1 MVFHRPAG
9 LSVRRAAGL
18 LLLTLALPAVAADL
32 GTHLETLAPGD
43 AFPGADRVVM
53 PAHGDLPVADAFADG
68 RKVGHLFV
76 TSDLVDA
83 TGYSGKPISIL
94 VGIDL
99 DGVIR
104 SARLMEHHEPIV
116 LIGIPERR
124 VAEVID
130 GYVGL
135 DVVALEG
142 ATTAGRDVDIVSGA
156 TVTIMVIDDSI
167 VRAGLKVAR
176 AVGLGGPASGA
187 EPRAPPRRV
196 DMSRDEVRD
205 WWDLVADGSVR
216 RLKLTV
222 GDVNRAFLE
231 GGDPVAIERPEP
243 GEPDDL
249 FMEMYA
255 AVVSVPGIGRSL
267 LGDAEYRNLVNT
279 LAPGE
284 QAIVLAG
291 AGRYSF
297 KGSRLRSWRHLR
309 PIPRRAGRAIRP
321 IPGSPAQAPAARGGA
336 RRARLRRGGPVPHRR
351 RERLP
356 GGRAVARGAAG
367 EPRHRGAHQGVPG
380 RWSSTTPCPRRGC
393 WRPSPRR
400 RPRRPPAGRRG
411 TETERRCGRGCG
423 ARRSARSRVLGAALA
438 ALTVAFFFQ
447 MSLVRRPALAR
458 KVRIGFL
465 LFTLIVLGWYF
476 NAQLSVVNI
485 LTVFNALVSGFD
497 WGYFLMEP
505 LVFIL
510 WGSVAAAL
518 VFWGRGAY
526 CGWLCPF
533 GALQELTNR
542 LARRLGVPQIR
553 VPWAVHERLVA
564 LKYLIFL
571 ALFGVSLHSLALA
584 ERLAEVEP
592 FKTAVIMKFDRAWP
606 FVAFAAALLGI
617 GLFIERAY
625 CRYLC
630 GLGAALAIPAR
641 IRTFEWLKRYRQC
654 GNPCQRC
661 ANECMV
667 QAIHPEGHINP
678 NRMPVLP
685 ALPGGLRRRPPLPRD
700 DCETREARAPRARR
714 HPGEQRA
721 DSEDSRRSEEREG
734 AEAHRRANR
743 LMNPVGSAR
752 LAGGCGRRLPPRGV
766 AGAHEPG
773 RAGTVRGCRNASG
786 RFTQS

>member
-1 MVFHRPAG
+1 M
-9 LSVRRAAGL
+9 

-99 DGVIR
+99 DGIIR

-167 VRAGLKVAR
+167 VRAGLKAAR

-231 GGDPVAIERPEP
+231 GGDPAAIERPEP

-297 KGSRLRSWRHLR
+297 KGSGYVRGGIFDRFHVVQGERSVRFRDHQHKRLRRVAAPGAPDFAEVDLFRTGAESGFQAAEPWRVELLVS
-309 PIPRRAGRAIRP
+309 RATGARTKAFRTVVLDYTLP
-321 IPGSPAQAPAARGGA
+321 EAWLLAPEPPPAPAAPAGGQA
-336 RRARLRRGGPVPHRR
+336 ADGDGAPLWKRMWRRKIG
-351 RERLP
+351 
-356 GGRAVARGAAG
+356 AVA
-367 EPRHRGAHQGVPG
+367 
-380 RWSSTTPCPRRGC
+380 
-393 WRPSPRR
+393 
-400 RPRRPPAGRRG
+400 
-411 TETERRCGRGCG
+411 
-423 ARRSARSRVLGAALA
+423 VLGAALA
-438 ALTVAFFFQ
+438 ALTVVFFFQ
-447 MSLVRRPALAR
+447 MSLVRRPALAS

-584 ERLAEVEP
+584 ERLAEIEP
-592 FKTAVIMKFDRAWP
+592 FKTAIIMKFDRAWP
-606 FVAFAAALLGI
+606 FVAFAAALLGV

-678 NRMPVLP
+678 NECLYCLHCQEVYVDDHRCPVMI
-685 ALPGGLRRRPPLPRD
+685 AK
-700 DCETREARAPRARR
+700 REKRERRARGVT
-714 HPGEQRA
+714 PQSSEQIRKIL
-721 DSEDSRRSEEREG
+721 DEVRSGREQK
-734 AEAHRRANR
+734 R
-743 LMNPVGSAR
+743 
-752 LAGGCGRRLPPRGV
+752 AGGRTG
-766 AGAHEPG
+766 
-773 RAGTVRGCRNASG
+773 S
-786 RFTQS
+786 

>member
-1 MVFHRPAG
+1 MTSHRTAG
-9 LSVRRAAGL
+9 ASALRAVGLVL
-18 LLLTLALPAVAADL
+18 LLAFTLPAVAADL
-32 GTHLETLAPGD
+32 GRHLESLPPGD
-43 AFPGADRVVM
+43 AYPGADRVAM
-53 PAHGDLPVADAFADG
+53 PAAGGLPVADALADG
-68 RKVGHLFV
+68 RTIGHLFL

-94 VGIDL
+94 VGIDP

-104 SARLMEHHEPIV
+104 SARLVEHHEPIV

-135 DVVALEG
+135 DVVALAG
-142 ATTAGRDVDIVSGA
+142 ATTADRDVDIVSGA

-176 AVGLGGPASGA
+176 ALGLGGMATG
-187 EPRAPPRRV
+187 ELEAPPRQV
-196 DMSRDEVRD
+196 DTSRDEVRD

-216 RLKLTV
+216 RLKITV
-222 GDVNRAFLE
+222 GEVNRAFVE
-231 GGDPVAIERPEP
+231 GGDPAAIERPEP
-243 GEPDDL
+243 GEPGDL
-249 FMEMYA
+249 FMELYA

-267 LGDAEYRNLVNT
+267 LGDAEYGNLVKN
-279 LAPGE
+279 LEPGE
-284 QAIVLAG
+284 QAILLAG
-291 AGRYSF
+291 AGRFSF
-297 KGSRLRSWRHLR
+297 KGSGYVRGGIFDRFHVVQGERSLRFRDHQHKRLRLVAAEGAPDFAEVDLFRTGAESGFQAAEPWRVELLVS
-309 PIPRRAGRAIRP
+309 RATGARSKAFRTFVLDYALP
-321 IPGSPAQAPAARGGA
+321 EAWLLPPEPPPAPAEPA
-336 RRARLRRGGPVPHRR
+336 VP
-351 RERLP
+351 
-356 GGRAVARGAAG
+356 AG
-367 EPRHRGAHQGVPG
+367 EGEDGPPLWKRMWSQKIGAVVVVGV
-380 RWSSTTPCPRRGC
+380 
-393 WRPSPRR
+393 
-400 RPRRPPAGRRG
+400 
-411 TETERRCGRGCG
+411 
-423 ARRSARSRVLGAALA
+423 ALA

-447 MSLVRRPALAR
+447 MSLVRRAVLAKR
-458 KVRIGFL
+458 VRVGFL
-465 LFTLIVLGWYF
+465 LFTVVVLGFFF

-510 WGSVAAAL
+510 WGSVAVAL

-542 LARRLGVPQIR
+542 IARRLGVPQLR

-584 ERLAEVEP
+584 ERLAEIEP

-617 GLFIERAY
+617 GLFIERFY

-661 ANECMV
+661 GNECMV

-678 NRMPVLP
+678 NECLYCMHCQEVYVDDHRCPVMI
-685 ALPGGLRRRPPLPRD
+685 AK
-700 DCETREARAPRARR
+700 REKRERRARGVT
-714 HPGEQRA
+714 PKSSEQIRKIL
-721 DSEDSRRSEEREG
+721 DE
-734 AEAHRRANR
+734 
-743 LMNPVGSAR
+743 
-752 LAGGCGRRLPPRGV
+752 
-766 AGAHEPG
+766 
-773 RAGTVRGCRNASG
+773 VRSG
-786 RFTQS
+786 REQKRGGDRTGS

>member
-1 MVFHRPAG
+1 MTSHRTAG
-9 LSVRRAAGL
+9 AGALRAVGLVL
-18 LLLTLALPAVAADL
+18 LLAFALPAVAADL
-32 GTHLETLAPGD
+32 GRHLESLPPGD
-43 AFPGADRVVM
+43 AFPGADRVAM
-53 PAHGDLPVADAFADG
+53 PAAGGLPVADALADG
-68 RKVGHLFV
+68 RTIGHLFL

-94 VGIDL
+94 VGIDS

-104 SARLMEHHEPIV
+104 SARLVEHHEPIV

-135 DVVALEG
+135 DVVALAG
-142 ATTAGRDVDIVSGA
+142 ATTADRDVDIVSGA

-176 AVGLGGPASGA
+176 ALGLGGMATG
-187 EPRAPPRRV
+187 EPEAPPRQV

-216 RLKLTV
+216 RLKITV
-222 GDVNRAFLE
+222 GEVNRAFVE
-231 GGDPVAIERPEP
+231 GGDPAAIERPEP
-243 GEPDDL
+243 GEPGDL
-249 FMEMYA
+249 FMELYA

-267 LGDAEYRNLVNT
+267 LGDAEYGNLVNN
-279 LAPGE
+279 LEPGE
-284 QAIVLAG
+284 QAILLAG
-291 AGRYSF
+291 AGRFSF
-297 KGSRLRSWRHLR
+297 KGSGYVRGGIFDRFHLVQGERSLRFRDHQHKRLRLVAAEGAPDFAEVDLFRTGAESGFQAAEPWRVELLVS
-309 PIPRRAGRAIRP
+309 RATGARSKAFRTFVLDYALP
-321 IPGSPAQAPAARGGA
+321 EAWLLPPEPPPAPAEPA
-336 RRARLRRGGPVPHRR
+336 VP
-351 RERLP
+351 
-356 GGRAVARGAAG
+356 AG
-367 EPRHRGAHQGVPG
+367 EGEDGPPLWKRMWSQKIGAVVVVGV
-380 RWSSTTPCPRRGC
+380 
-393 WRPSPRR
+393 
-400 RPRRPPAGRRG
+400 
-411 TETERRCGRGCG
+411 
-423 ARRSARSRVLGAALA
+423 ALA

-447 MSLVRRPALAR
+447 MSLVRRAALAKR
-458 KVRIGFL
+458 VRVGFL
-465 LFTLIVLGWYF
+465 LFTAVVLGFFF

-510 WGSVAAAL
+510 WGSVAVAL

-542 LARRLGVPQIR
+542 IARRLGVPQLR

-584 ERLAEVEP
+584 ERLAEIEP

-617 GLFIERAY
+617 GLFIERFY

-661 ANECMV
+661 GNECMV

-678 NRMPVLP
+678 NECLYCMHCQEVYVDDHRCPVMI
-685 ALPGGLRRRPPLPRD
+685 AK
-700 DCETREARAPRARR
+700 REKRERRARGVT
-714 HPGEQRA
+714 PKSSEQIRKIL
-721 DSEDSRRSEEREG
+721 DE
-734 AEAHRRANR
+734 
-743 LMNPVGSAR
+743 
-752 LAGGCGRRLPPRGV
+752 
-766 AGAHEPG
+766 
-773 RAGTVRGCRNASG
+773 VRSG
-786 RFTQS
+786 REQKRGGGRTGS